1 MAWNKI
7 FGVFVAGLLLSIV
20 IQPSLGETE
29 SVKAEVV
36 EYNGYAMEKRTMR
49 LSMDKIREIIDAK
62 GKEKIDLLEKYGLI
76 SDDLDNL
83 NRTSFAFFGN
93 ILHMP
98 FILTSF
104 CKINAVYV
112 LGGDYRIGLP
122 ITGIKKLFG
131 SSMLSYDFAN
141 AAWGT
146 LGVVEVKGLLRSHT
160 MIMVP
165 SFMTNIGFVGVHI
178 HVPMLLDIYHGYSA
192 FTFAIGLGMKSVTFN
207 VLGFFIIGIIIGMA
221 IMGMMQLQQPQQP
234 Q

>member
-131 SSMLSYDFAN
+131 SSMFSYDFAN
-141 AAWGT
+141 AAWGA

-160 MIMVP
+160 MVMVP

-192 FTFAIGLGMKSVTFN
+192 FTFAIGFGMKSVTFN

-221 IMGMMQLQQPQQP
+221 IMGMMPQQSNP
-234 Q
+234 

>member
-131 SSMLSYDFAN
+131 SSMFSYDFAN
-141 AAWGT
+141 AAWGA

-160 MIMVP
+160 MVMVP

-178 HVPMLLDIYHGYSA
+178 HIPMLLDIYHGYSA
-192 FTFAIGLGMKSVTFN
+192 FTFAIGFGMKSVTFN

>member
-1 MAWNKI
+1 M
-7 FGVFVAGLLLSIV
+7 

-131 SSMLSYDFAN
+131 SSMFSYDFAN
-141 AAWGT
+141 AAWGA

-160 MIMVP
+160 MVMVP

-178 HVPMLLDIYHGYSA
+178 HIPMLLDIYHGYSA
-192 FTFAIGLGMKSVTFN
+192 FTFAIGFGMKSVTFN
-207 VLGFFIIGIIIGMA
+207 VLGFFVIGIIIGMA
-221 IMGMMQLQQPQQP
+221 IMGMMPQQSNP
-234 Q
+234 